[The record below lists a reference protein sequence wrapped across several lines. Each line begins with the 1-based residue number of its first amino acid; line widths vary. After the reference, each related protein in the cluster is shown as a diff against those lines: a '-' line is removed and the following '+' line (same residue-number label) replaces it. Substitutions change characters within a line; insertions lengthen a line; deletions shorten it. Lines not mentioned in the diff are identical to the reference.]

1 MVHKLIIFISSPAAL
16 KDQRDE
22 TERVLE
28 GLEIDG
34 SRFEAWPPAPVAVGG
49 MAECFRRIDEADGI
63 ILLLGEKYGTVIER
77 GLSATHL
84 EYRHALSR
92 KKPIFPFLLHA
103 ENRES
108 QQVHFIDEVQAT
120 FFRGNSIRTPHDLAA
135 QIRNALLQEFTRCFR
150 QIHGGPP
157 QPRYTPPAVALELVP
172 DLFLSDD
179 PKAAYEQLEQLY
191 GAGHD
196 KAIHQLA
203 PQIELKFGHIPL
215 ITNFVHMAN
224 VNLAMNGEPI
234 GPERLDSAIAFW
246 EDPSLLKHTSAASLA
261 YCQGNAL
268 GVLKRHEDAIACYKQ
283 ALSLEPAFAMCWKN
297 LGTSFVDVGNPGE
310 AIHCFRQAVAH
321 DPRQFEARYSLA
333 TMAMERGAYQD
344 SLDELSQIR
353 LVELPPVQ
361 QSWVHGRR
369 AECLSHLGDHAA
381 AIRAVE
387 VAISLAPNID
397 WPWFYA
403 ARVYAIAQ
411 GDDTMWRDAA
421 RVFAERL
428 ASRFPENGQVWGNL
442 GYAYWRSRLTAATP
456 QLTRQCIVAFSR
468 AIELGFLDDGLIPD
482 RLGHIYS
489 DEGKLGNAV
498 EAFRLAAQHDPASF
512 GYCLGSTLMQ
522 LGQYD
527 EALGFIKGAAEKHQP
542 DAMSWGNLGTC
553 YDHVGDHR
561 NAIAAYEKA
570 IELDRTYAV
579 AWFNLGGA
587 YWNVG
592 DRARALQIWGDAI
605 SRFPDDENAEKVRAF
620 LSEPEQPR

>member
-1 MVHKLIIFISSPAAL
+1 MVHKLIIFISSPAVL
-16 KDQRDE
+16 KDKRDE
-22 TERVLE
+22 TERALMQI
-28 GLEIDG
+28 EIDG
-34 SRFEAWPPAPVAVGG
+34 SRFEAWPPVPTASGG
-49 MAECFRRIDEADGI
+49 MAECFRRIDEADGV
-63 ILLLGEKYGTVIER
+63 ILLLGEKYGTVVER

-92 KKPIFPFLLHA
+92 GKPIFAFLLHA
-103 ENRES
+103 EGRDP
-108 QQVHFIDEVQAT
+108 QQASFIEEVQAT
-120 FFRGNSIRTPHDLAA
+120 FFRGGSIRTPDDFVA
-135 QIRNALLQEFTRCFR
+135 QVRNALLQEFTRCFR
-150 QIHGGPP
+150 QVHGGPW
-157 QPRYTPPAVALELVP
+157 QPRGTPPTEAVDLVP
-172 DLFLSDD
+172 NLFLSDD
-179 PKAAYEQLEQLY
+179 PKAAYEEVEQLY

-196 KAIHQLA
+196 NAIHQLA

-215 ITNFVHMAN
+215 IANIMHMAN

-234 GPERLDSAIAFW
+234 APEKLDSAITFW
-246 EDPSLLKHTSAASLA
+246 DDPSLLKHTSAASLA

-268 GVLKRHEDAIACYKQ
+268 GALKRHQEAIARYQQ

-297 LGTSFVDVGNPGE
+297 LGTSNVDAGNPGE
-310 AIHCFRQAVAH
+310 AIRCFRQAIAH
-321 DPRQFEARYSLA
+321 DPRLFEARYSLA

-344 SLDELSQIR
+344 SLDEFSQIR

-369 AECLSHLGDHAA
+369 AECLSHLGDHGA

-411 GDDTMWRDAA
+411 GDDIVWRDAA

-442 GYAYWRSRLTAATP
+442 GYAYWRSRLTGGTP
-456 QLTRQCIVAFSR
+456 RVTGQCIVAFSR

-498 EAFRLAAQHDPASF
+498 EAFRLAAQHDPACF

-527 EALGFIKGAAEKHQP
+527 EALRFIKAAAETHQP

-561 NAIAAYEKA
+561 SAIAAYEKA
-570 IELDRTYAV
+570 IELEPAYAV

-587 YWNVG
+587 YWNAG
-592 DRARALQIWGDAI
+592 DRAKALQVWGDAI
-605 SRFPDDENAEKVRAF
+605 SRFPDDENAEKVRAY
-620 LSEPEQPR
+620 LREPEQPR